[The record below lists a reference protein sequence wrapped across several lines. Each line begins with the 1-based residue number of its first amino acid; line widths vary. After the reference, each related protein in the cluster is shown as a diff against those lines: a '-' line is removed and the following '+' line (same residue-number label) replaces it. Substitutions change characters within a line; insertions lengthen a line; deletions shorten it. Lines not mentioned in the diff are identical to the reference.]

1 MQGAQKEFRN
11 ASYFLGVSLLLLI
24 PCCIDFINNV
34 LYCFSVVAPYFCV
47 AGISFALLKRG
58 FINRLPDCIYI
69 LSMVLNVYLSRL
81 TAVNSYYF
89 MQGFD
94 GLYDKMLNSL
104 LLLLYSYGDMES
116 LYYYGK
122 YFLWQLSIFTSVIG
136 FVIVFVALLYSTF
149 GYIRQRGVFGAAIF
163 MVSNCMWGVIG
174 YMVAP
179 GVTDGCEEAGT
190 RLTTSQPAGFV
201 T

>member
-1 MQGAQKEFRN
+1 
-11 ASYFLGVSLLLLI
+11 
-24 PCCIDFINNV
+24 
-34 LYCFSVVAPYFCV
+34 
-47 AGISFALLKRG
+47 
-58 FINRLPDCIYI
+58 
-69 LSMVLNVYLSRL
+69 
-81 TAVNSYYF
+81 

-163 MVSNCMWGVIG
+163 MVSNCMWIVIG
-174 YMVAP
+174 YMVASGIVWGIFYAP
-179 GVTDGCEEAGT
+179 DQIVSNILWPILKITACLLNIRSLID
-190 RLTTSQPAGFV
+190 
-201 T
+201 

>member
-11 ASYFLGVSLLLLI
+11 ISYFLGVSLLFLI
-24 PCCIDFINNV
+24 PYCIDFINNV
-34 LYCFSVVAPYFCV
+34 LYFFFVVAPYFCV
-47 AGISFALLKRG
+47 DGISFVLLKRG

-69 LSMVLNVYLSRL
+69 ISMVLNVYLSRL

-116 LYYYGK
+116 LY
-122 YFLWQLSIFTSVIG
+122 
-136 FVIVFVALLYSTF
+136 
-149 GYIRQRGVFGAAIF
+149 
-163 MVSNCMWGVIG
+163 
-174 YMVAP
+174 
-179 GVTDGCEEAGT
+179 
-190 RLTTSQPAGFV
+190 
-201 T
+201 